1 MNSCDYIDYDTMS
14 TPPLYTQD
22 TRGIRIIVRPHYLE
36 DQSQPEQQKYVFV
49 YFVRIEN
56 RSRRTVQL
64 LSRRWHIQDSI
75 GEEQEVAGTGVVG
88 QQPTLGP
95 GDVHEYHSFCVL
107 KSRLGYM
114 AGSYRFIG
122 RDDVLFEAEIP
133 RFDLVAD
140 TLSLP
145 FV

>member
-1 MNSCDYIDYDTMS
+1 MN
-14 TPPLYTQD
+14 TQPFYAKE
-22 TRGIRIIVRPHYLE
+22 TRGIYITVRPHYLD
-36 DQSQPEQQKYVFV
+36 DQSQPAQRRYVFV

-64 LSRRWHIQDSI
+64 LSRRWLIHDSI
-75 GEEQEVAGTGVVG
+75 GEEQEVVGDGVVG
-88 QQPTLGP
+88 EQPTLGP
-95 GDVHEYHSFCVL
+95 GDVHEYHSFCIL

-114 AGSYRFIG
+114 AGAYRFIG

-140 TLSLP
+140 NMAFP
-145 FV
+145 FM